1 MFNRDRRPG
10 ARLTFSN
17 VAATLALFTALGG
30 VSWAATALPKHSV
43 GKKQLKSNSVVSSKV
58 KNGSLAAGDFKGGQF
73 PVGAAGAKGPVGDQ
87 GPQGQPGT
95 PGATTSVL
103 TGRTS
108 LGAADSFFSP
118 SGISTAGATEAPAQI
133 LSPGVPAS
141 AGNLSVRLDAAPG
154 PGAFRE
160 FTLRLDGA
168 DTPLSCIIAVAA
180 QTCTSTGVSVAVP
193 AGSRFALVNN
203 ANGAPVASGAQFG
216 LTLQP

>member
-1 MFNRDRRPG
+1 MFSRYQRQG

-17 VAATLALFTALGG
+17 IVATLALFTALGG

-58 KNGSLAAGDFKGGQF
+58 KDGSLAAGDFKGGQF
-73 PVGAAGAKGPVGDQ
+73 PVGAAGEKGPEGDQ
-87 GPQGQPGT
+87 GPQGQQGA

-118 SGISTAGATEAPAQI
+118 SGIGTASATEAPAQI
-133 LSPGVPAS
+133 LSPSVAS
-141 AGNLSVRLDAAPG
+141 NAGNLSVRLDTAPG

-160 FTLRLDGA
+160 FTLRLNGA
-168 DTPLSCIIAVAA
+168 DTAVSCVIAAAA
-180 QTCTSTGVSVAVP
+180 QTCNSTGASVAVP
-193 AGSRFALVNN
+193 AGTRLALVNN
-203 ANGAPVASGAQFG
+203 ANGAPVSSGVQFG